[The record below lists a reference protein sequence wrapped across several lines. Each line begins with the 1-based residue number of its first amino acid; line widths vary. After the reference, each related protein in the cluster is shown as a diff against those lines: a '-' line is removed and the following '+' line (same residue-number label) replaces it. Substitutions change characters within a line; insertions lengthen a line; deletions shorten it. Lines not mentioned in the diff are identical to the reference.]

1 MVKISLLSSTPLWF
15 FHLVPYKI
23 GECFFINLLPL
34 FIVQVVGGSITDVG
48 KATMVG
54 SLVSGYIA
62 ASFGYSWCFAT
73 GTVLTGLTVVC
84 FWLLELIMQND
95 S

>member
-34 FIVQVVGGSITDVG
+34 FIVQVVGGSITDV
-48 KATMVG
+48 
-54 SLVSGYIA
+54 
-62 ASFGYSWCFAT
+62 
-73 GTVLTGLTVVC
+73 
-84 FWLLELIMQND
+84 LLICLRV
-95 S
+95 